1 MKDRDRNQKDEEIKR
16 NDENVARELSATEL
30 SEDELDN
37 VSGGTGGFYPIP
49 DRWR

>member
-16 NDENVARELSATEL
+16 NDENAVTEL

-37 VSGGTGGFYPIP
+37 VSGGMGGFFPISDP
-49 DRWR
+49 PR

>member
-16 NDENVARELSATEL
+16 NDENAVTELSVTEL

-37 VSGGTGGFYPIP
+37 VSGGGGFYAIP
-49 DRWR
+49 DLIL